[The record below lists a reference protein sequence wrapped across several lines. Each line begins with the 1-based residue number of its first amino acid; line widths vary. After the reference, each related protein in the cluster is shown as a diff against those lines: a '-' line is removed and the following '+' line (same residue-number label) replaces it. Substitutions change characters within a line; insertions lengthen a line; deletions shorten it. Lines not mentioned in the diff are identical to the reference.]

1 MLGGDN
7 GAHHHRSHHGRHHKE
22 ASSVGGGGGGERKK
36 SISQLLTADFLTFRG
51 SSGGGGNNGSCVIDG
66 SSSAASA
73 ALSRRR
79 SSVSLK
85 ESTFGVINKL
95 IRGSST
101 DSDHHHHSHNEGK
114 KTLKWPPELTLPIRD
129 YSSSAGD
136 SGGGGKRHQ
145 LSTALHQGP
154 PPPPLAFPLRREL
167 SYNQI
172 KSSCSPLDDI
182 EQQAA
187 ATTTTAAAKSSDKHR
202 KPSLKTR
209 RQSFFSRSHLSK
221 DGSSGG
227 GMIGSLLHM
236 SMSSSSTAAEREEK
250 EKEAA
255 EAAACPIYAKKNVVL
270 RRKSVFASGALPS
283 LSFAASYHSGASVSM
298 DVEEGNED
306 EEEAEA
312 AAVAINRE
320 NENEERGGGRR
331 SLVVSTT
338 PLQESVQ
345 LCAVVTSPEYS
356 TTTTTTTTERP
367 SSILISGGEGDQTN
381 HHHHRQH
388 PPHLPPHHQF
398 PSSSLYHPTANANQL
413 ALPNTLSPT
422 TAANFAALGGRKN
435 SIIHEIRVLSPR
447 NSLGGVFY
455 SSSVI
460 SVKTSASAEDVNDD
474 IETLEQH
481 LQEATAAAERGK
493 KNSMLPNN
501 TGTGGSGGGGG
512 KGGKN
517 GYVQRMKENAEL
529 QERIRKFCIYFRWT
543 SWMSEREEHSLF
555 LFSPENAC
563 RRYCRW
569 LADHP
574 HFDYFVLIFISL
586 NCITL
591 AMERPKIPPW
601 SREREFLSAAN
612 YIFTVVFGL
621 EMLVKVVAKGLFYG
635 RDAYFHNGWNIMDGS
650 LVGISL
656 FDIFLSFFAQRS
668 PRIFGILRVFRL
680 LRSLRPL
687 R

>member
-1 MLGGDN
+1 MCSLFFFPSPQLTVLAGDN
-7 GAHHHRSHHGRHHKE
+7 GAHHRQHHHKE
-22 ASSVGGGGGGERKK
+22 ASSVGGGERKK
-36 SISQLLTADFLTFRG
+36 SISQLLTTDFLTFRG
-51 SSGGGGNNGSCVIDG
+51 NNNGSCVIDG
-66 SSSAASA
+66 SSSAQVP
-73 ALSRRR
+73 LSRRR

-101 DSDHHHHSHNEGK
+101 DHSDQQQAEAK
-114 KTLKWPPELTLPIRD
+114 RTLKWPPELTLPISRAD
-129 YSSSAGD
+129 YGAD
-136 SGGGGKRHQ
+136 SGGGKKHQ
-145 LSTALHQGP
+145 LTAAVHQGP
-154 PPPPLAFPLRREL
+154 SPLAFPLRREL

-172 KSSCSPLDDI
+172 RSSSSPLDDV
-182 EQQAA
+182 ESQQ
-187 ATTTTAAAKSSDKHR
+187 TTTAATSKSDKHR

-221 DGSSGG
+221 DGSSSSK
-227 GMIGSLLHM
+227 IGSLLHM
-236 SMSSSSTAAEREEK
+236 SMSTALEKEEK

-255 EAAACPIYAKKNVVL
+255 EAASCPIYAKKNVVL
-270 RRKSVFASGALPS
+270 RRKSVFAAPS
-283 LSFAASYHSGASVSM
+283 LSATSCHSASVSM
-298 DVEEGNED
+298 DVEEENED
-306 EEEAEA
+306 EESSTVPIDKPKEEE
-312 AAVAINRE
+312 VGSRE
-320 NENEERGGGRR
+320 GRR

-345 LCAVVTSPEYS
+345 LCTVSSPEFS
-356 TTTTTTTTERP
+356 SATNDQRP
-367 SSILISGGEGDQTN
+367 SSILTSGESGE
-381 HHHHRQH
+381 HRQR
-388 PPHLPPHHQF
+388 LLSHQL
-398 PSSSLYHPTANANQL
+398 PSSSFHPAAITASNQL

-422 TAANFAALGGRKN
+422 TAANWAALGGRKN

-460 SVKTSASAEDVNDD
+460 SVKTSASAEDMALEEDE
-474 IETLEQH
+474 IETLEQQ
-481 LQEATAAAERGK
+481 LQEATAAAKGK
-493 KNSMLPNN
+493 KNSILPNN
-501 TGTGGSGGGGG
+501 TCAKS
-512 KGGKN
+512 GKN
-517 GYVQRMKENAEL
+517 GYVQRMKEQAEL
-529 QERIRKFCIYFRWT
+529 GQERIRKFCIYFRWT
-543 SWMSEREEHSLF
+543 AWMSEHEEHSLF